1 VNLTINQALKQA
13 ITAHQAGRVQDAERV
28 YRAILQSQPLH
39 PDANH
44 NLGVILVSANKPDMA
59 LPLFKTALD
68 INPNIEQF
76 WVSCIDALVKV
87 KNLKEAK
94 QAIKKAKKRG
104 FNAKK
109 LQALICQSER
119 TVGAKLPS
127 HENIRRLLEYYQNG
141 RYGDAEKLAISI
153 TQEFPKHQFG
163 WGVLGAIYWQSGR
176 HSEAVN
182 ANQKAVILSPHD
194 ADAHS
199 NLGTTL
205 RELRR
210 LDEAEASYRQ
220 ATALKP
226 NFFEAH
232 SNLGVVLQELGRL
245 DEAEASYNLA
255 ITLKPDF
262 AEAHNNL
269 GNTLQE
275 LGRLDQA
282 EASYRQAIA
291 LKPDFTEAHSNL
303 GVVLQKLGRLD
314 EALNSEKQ
322 AIALNPDFAESHY
335 NLGTILKEL
344 GRLEQAEASYR
355 QAIVLKDD
363 YAKAHLA
370 LTSMKKFNAQD
381 TQYFKMLEQYSDEN
395 ISDEC
400 RCQINFGLAKACEDL
415 EDFEQAFLHYTEGN
429 ALRKKLLNY
438 NIDRDVELFTRLKC
452 SYLKIE
458 KNSLEPDKLSKNL
471 MPIFIVGMPRSGTT
485 LVEQIISSHS
495 QVTAAGE
502 LPFAA
507 QFGAAIAHGFSEA
520 TDESLLNFRTKY
532 LKKLE
537 SFSNG
542 NSIITDKMPQNFH
555 YLGLLASAFPEAKI
569 VHVKRNPAAVCWAN
583 YKQYFESKNI
593 GYCYAI
599 DDIVSYY
606 KLYENLMDF
615 WISKLSKRIYNLDYE
630 LLTINQESETRQ
642 LIEYLGLDWD
652 ENCLSPQNNTR
663 SVGTASNLQVRQKVY
678 KGSSEQWKKYK
689 PFLNGVFDQFSS

>member
-1 VNLTINQALKQA
+1 MTINQALKQA

-44 NLGVILVSANKPDMA
+44 NLGVILVSANKADMA

-76 WVSCIDALVKV
+76 WVSCIDALVKA
-87 KNLKEAK
+87 KHLKDAK

-104 FNAKK
+104 FNTKK
-109 LQALICQSER
+109 LQALLYQSKG
-119 TVGAKLPS
+119 TVDTKLPS
-127 HENIRRLLEYYQNG
+127 QENISRLLEHFQNG

-163 WGVLGAIYWQSGR
+163 WGILGAIYWQSGR

-194 ADAHS
+194 A
-199 NLGTTL
+199 
-205 RELRR
+205 
-210 LDEAEASYRQ
+210 
-220 ATALKP
+220 
-226 NFFEAH
+226 EAH
-232 SNLGVVLQELGRL
+232 SNLGNTLRELGRL
-245 DEAEASYNLA
+245 DEAETSYRQAIALKPDFIEAHSNLGVTLQELGRLNEAESSYNQA

-291 LKPDFTEAHSNL
+291 LK
-303 GVVLQKLGRLD
+303 
-314 EALNSEKQ
+314 
-322 AIALNPDFAESHY
+322 
-335 NLGTILKEL
+335 
-344 GRLEQAEASYR
+344 
-355 QAIVLKDD
+355 DD

-370 LTSMKKFNAQD
+370 LSSMKKFNAQD
-381 TQYFKMLEQYSDEN
+381 AQYFKMLEQYSDEN
-395 ISDEC
+395 ISDEH

-438 NIDRDVELFTRLKC
+438 NIDQDVELFTQLKC
-452 SYLKIE
+452 SYPKIE

-485 LVEQIISSHS
+485 LVEQIVSSHS
-495 QVTAAGE
+495 QVTGAGE

-532 LKKLE
+532 LKQLE
-537 SFSNG
+537 NFSNG
-542 NSIITDKMPQNFH
+542 NLIVTDKMPQNFH
-555 YLGLLASAFPEAKI
+555 YLGLLAAVLPEAKI

-599 DDIVSYY
+599 DDIISYY

-615 WISKLSKRIYNLDYE
+615 WISKLSRRIYNLDYE

-663 SVGTASNLQVRQKVY
+663 SLGTASNVQVRQKVY
-678 KGSSEQWKKYK
+678 QGSSEQWKKYK
-689 PFLNGVFDQFSS
+689 PLLNGAFDQFSM